1 MASEKKSGKSQVRKR
16 LKGAGQNAKPNKT
29 VVTGMHNELRAQI
42 LILLNERVASRP
54 EICKELGASFDA
66 VRYEM
71 EVLKKTKPPLIELVH
86 EKPVRGTVEKFYR
99 ATTKAYLDPSEW
111 PGVPDAVKAGMR
123 GSLLGILVDDAVAAV
138 KDGTFDSLEDA
149 HMSWTP
155 MILDEQGWQ
164 EITAILFRAMQEAI
178 KVKEDSAERLIGE
191 DVEGTSCTVSILG
204 YPSAN
209 EDRKV
214 GPSIDADQDS
224 APAKQSSR
232 KAEKS
237 SGRKTASKKAKATGK
252 GSTRKA
258 AAKGRRGK
266 GSGK

>member
-1 MASEKKSGKSQVRKR
+1 MASEKKPRENQTRKR
-16 LKGAGQNAKPNKT
+16 LKRATPNTKPNKT

-54 EICKELGASFDA
+54 EICKELGATFDA

-123 GSLLGILVDDAVAAV
+123 GSLLGILVDDAVAAAE
-138 KDGTFDSLEDA
+138 DGTFDSLEDA

-155 MILDEQGWQ
+155 MILDEQGWG
-164 EITAILFRAMQEAI
+164 EITEILFCAMEEAI
-178 KVKEDSAERLIGE
+178 KVKENSAERLIEE
-191 DVEGTSCTVSILG
+191 DAEGISCTVSILG

-214 GPSIDADQDS
+214 GPSIDADVAS
-224 APAKQSSR
+224 APAEQSIAKVKEPS
-232 KAEKS
+232 K
-237 SGRKTASKKAKATGK
+237 RKTASKKANATAK
-252 GSTRKA
+252 GSIRKA
-258 AAKGRRGK
+258 ASKSKRRQSAGK
-266 GSGK
+266 

>member
-1 MASEKKSGKSQVRKR
+1 MAASGENQVRKR
-16 LKGAGQNAKPNKT
+16 LKGVGTNAKPSKT

-54 EICKELGASFDA
+54 EICKELGASFDK

-71 EVLKKTKPPLIELVH
+71 EVLKKTSPPLIELVC

-99 ATTKAYLDPSEW
+99 ATTQAYLDPSEW

-138 KDGTFDSLEDA
+138 QEGAFDSLENA

-155 MILDEQGWQ
+155 MILDKAGWD
-164 EITAILFRAMQEAI
+164 ELTAILLRAMEEVI
-178 KVKEDSAERLIGE
+178 KVKEDSAVRLIAKDE
-191 DVEGTSCTVSILG
+191 EGISCTASILG
-204 YPSAN
+204 YPSVN

-214 GPSIDADQDS
+214 GPPVGEGNSVTSTERPKDK
-224 APAKQSSR
+224 AKKGSKKGATTR
-232 KAEKS
+232 ETKAAGTGHGKRNAKS
-237 SGRKTASKKAKATGK
+237 KRKTGDK
-252 GSTRKA
+252 
-258 AAKGRRGK
+258 
-266 GSGK
+266 

>member
-1 MASEKKSGKSQVRKR
+1 MGSEKKSGKSQVRMR

-111 PGVPDAVKAGMR
+111 PGVPNAVKAGMR

-138 KDGTFDSLEDA
+138 QDGTFDSLEDA

-155 MILDEQGWQ
+155 MILDKQGWH
-164 EITAILFRAMQEAI
+164 EITTILFRAMQEAI

-191 DVEGTSCTVSILG
+191 DLEGTSCTVSILG
-204 YPSAN
+204 YPSVI
-209 EDRKV
+209 EDRKA
-214 GPSIDADQDS
+214 GPSIDVGKDS
-224 APAKQSSR
+224 APAEQSSK
-232 KAEKS
+232 KAKKS
-237 SGRKTASKKAKATGK
+237 SERKTMSKKAKAMGK
-252 GSTRKA
+252 AQS
-258 AAKGRRGK
+258 GRQRQK
-266 GSGK
+266 K

>member
-1 MASEKKSGKSQVRKR
+1 MSAERKSRENQIRKR
-16 LKGAGQNAKPNKT
+16 LKRTTPNAKPNKT

-54 EICKELGASFDA
+54 EICKELGATFDA

-155 MILDEQGWQ
+155 MILDEQGWE
-164 EITAILFRAMQEAI
+164 EITAILFRAMQEVI
-178 KVKEDSAERLIGE
+178 KVKEDSGERLIGE
-191 DVEGTSCTVSILG
+191 DAEGTSCTVSILG
-204 YPSAN
+204 YPSVN
-209 EDRKV
+209 ENRKV
-214 GPSIDADQDS
+214 GPSSDASESGAS
-224 APAKQSSR
+224 AELLNAKALKR
-232 KAEKS
+232 
-237 SGRKTASKKAKATGK
+237 TAPKRTKATGK

-258 AAKGRRGK
+258 APKPERRKGAGK
-266 GSGK
+266 

>member
-1 MASEKKSGKSQVRKR
+1 MSAEKKSKENQIRKR
-16 LKGAGQNAKPNKT
+16 LKRTTPNAKPNKT
-29 VVTGMHNELRAQI
+29 VITGMHNELRAQI

-54 EICKELGASFDA
+54 EICKELGATFDA

-111 PGVPDAVKAGMR
+111 PGVPNAVKAGMR

-138 KDGTFDSLEDA
+138 KDGTYDSLESA

-155 MILDEQGWQ
+155 MILDELGWE
-164 EITAILFRAMQEAI
+164 EIVEILFRAMQEAI

-191 DVEGTSCTVSILG
+191 DAEGTSCTVSILG
-204 YPSAN
+204 YPSVN
-209 EDRKV
+209 ENRKV
-214 GPSIDADQDS
+214 GPSIDAS
-224 APAKQSSR
+224 ESGAPAELPGA
-232 KAEKS
+232 KATKE
-237 SGRKTASKKAKATGK
+237 TESKKAKATRK
-252 GSTRKA
+252 DSTRRVTPKP
-258 AAKGRRGK
+258 KRRKSAGK
-266 GSGK
+266 

>member
-1 MASEKKSGKSQVRKR
+1 MASEKKPGKSQIRNR
-16 LKGAGQNAKPNKT
+16 LKGAGRNVKPNKT

-54 EICKELGASFDA
+54 EICKELGAPFDA

-86 EKPVRGTVEKFYR
+86 ERPVRGTVEKFYR

-111 PGVPDAVKAGMR
+111 PGVPDAIKARMR

-138 KDGTFDSLEDA
+138 KDGTFDSLRDA

-164 EITAILFRAMQEAI
+164 EITTILFRAMKEAI
-178 KVKEDSAERLIGE
+178 KVKGNSAERLIGK
-191 DVEGTSCTVSILG
+191 DVEGISCTVSILG

-209 EDRKV
+209 EDRKA
-214 GPSIDADQDS
+214 GPSIDAGKDS
-224 APAKQSSR
+224 APAEQSSG
-232 KAEKS
+232 KAKKS
-237 SGRKTASKKAKATGK
+237 SRRKTASKKAKATGK

-258 AAKGRRGK
+258 AAKPK
-266 GSGK
+266 T